1 MAKFLTVLVVLLV
14 VVALAQIARVYEL
27 SSELRKRREEDI
39 PDADNRINAKLW
51 LVFMVSLYGF
61 FLWMIFAYKDDMTLF
76 QLPASAHGVAV
87 DNLYAFNW
95 IILFTV
101 FFLVQSVLF
110 YFASKYYRRKGVK
123 AHFFPHDNRLEL
135 VWTIIPSIV
144 LAIIIIYGL
153 TIWNRITDEAAEG
166 ALTVELY
173 SRQFDWTARYPGP
186 DGKLG
191 ASDYRLT
198 STTNPLGLVTART
211 IDEKIGE
218 IKIEVAELRERLA
231 TEVLPDNAVEEM
243 EDKIARLS
251 RHRVNI
257 MKLKEEPFDSLLNF
271 ADDDILVKGEFMV
284 PKGREVKFVMRS
296 QDVIHSAYMPHFR
309 AQMNAVPGMATT
321 MRVTPTVTTDSMR
334 LVRENPEFN
343 YLLLCNKVCG
353 AAHYN
358 MQMDIIVD
366 EPTAFDQWLT
376 QQKPFYSPEAPPAQ
390 EEELDEQPVDEGME
404 PEGEMAAEEAG
415 ETIAEKQN

>member
-27 SSELRKRREEDI
+27 SSELRNRREEDI
-39 PDADNRINAKLW
+39 PDADNRINAKLF
-51 LVFMVSLYGF
+51 LVFMVALFGF
-61 FLWMIFAYKDDMTLF
+61 FIWMIFAYKDHMALF
-76 QLPASAHGVAV
+76 QLPASEHGVAV

-95 IILFTV
+95 IILLIV
-101 FFLVQSVLF
+101 FFLVQTVLF
-110 YFASKYYRRKGVK
+110 YFASRYYRKKGVK

-135 VWTIIPSIV
+135 VWTVIPSIV

-153 TIWNRITDEAAEG
+153 TIWNRITDEASEG
-166 ALTVELY
+166 AVVVELY
-173 SRQFDWTARYPGP
+173 SKQFDWTARYPGP

-198 STTNPLGLVTART
+198 SATNPLGLVSPRT
-211 IDEKIGE
+211 IDEKM
-218 IKIEVAELRERLA
+218 IEFKEQIASLREELE
-231 TEVLPDNAVEEM
+231 TKVLPDNRVEEI
-243 EDKIARLS
+243 EDKIARKS
-251 RHRVNI
+251 RHI
-257 MKLKEEPFDSLLNF
+257 AGILKLKEEPYDSLMNF
-271 ADDDILVKGEFMV
+271 ANDDILVKGEFML

-309 AQMNAVPGMATT
+309 AQMNTVPGMTTT
-321 MRVTPTVTTDSMR
+321 MKFTPSVTTDSMR
-334 LVRENPEFN
+334 LALQNPEFN

-358 MQMDIIVD
+358 MQMDVIVD
-366 EPTAFDQWLT
+366 EPTAFEQWLS
-376 QQKPFYSPEAPPAQ
+376 QQKPFYQAESSV
-390 EEELDEQPVDEGME
+390 EES
-404 PEGEMAAEEAG
+404 AAEEGSGEEQAIEEDEE